1 MCFHGCLAGYLLG
14 VTRSQQV
21 DLYFLNFFNAEND
34 GKRPLDPFQITT
46 PERQRQNAD
55 LLQSKA
61 SFAVL
66 QRDKTMYK
74 NFGHS
79 SCFLQANQGAQ
90 GTKHVS
96 TQLSLVGK
104 KPSFSYLG
112 DFLIAC
118 LDVFQQVK
126 EMKWQKCQN
135 TTLLSLVL
143 NYLFIL
149 FSTIKITQALHYTK
163 MWRGDLKNHKACMRR
178 PPRYNNIKQQNISTT
193 QQRRIQDALSI

>member
-1 MCFHGCLAGYLLG
+1 MQKIVENDPWSPF
-14 VTRSQQV
+14 RSQLQKDRDRMQTSLKV
-21 DLYFLNFFNAEND
+21 RLHLQFCNVTKRRTAISVIVVVFNKPIKVLR
-34 GKRPLDPFQITT
+34 GRSLFQ
-46 PERQRQNAD
+46 P
-55 LLQSKA
+55 
-61 SFAVL
+61 
-66 QRDKTMYK
+66 
-74 NFGHS
+74 
-79 SCFLQANQGAQ
+79 SCHWQE
-90 GTKHVS
+90 
-96 TQLSLVGK
+96 K

-126 EMKWQKCQN
+126 EMKGQKCQN
-135 TTLLSLVL
+135 TTLLSLVFI
-143 NYLFIL
+143 YLFIL